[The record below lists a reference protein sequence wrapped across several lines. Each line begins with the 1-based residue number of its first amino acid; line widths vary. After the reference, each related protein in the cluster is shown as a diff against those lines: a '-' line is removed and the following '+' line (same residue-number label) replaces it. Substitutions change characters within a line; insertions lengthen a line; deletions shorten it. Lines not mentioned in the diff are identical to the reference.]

1 LQKEIA
7 MNVVTR
13 QVRVPAEPAATWDMV
28 TGDVARWLADEG
40 RIDLHPGGEG
50 WVREDGQLRH
60 VITERVE
67 IQRRLTFR
75 WWPVDADSVGPAT
88 RVDLELLA
96 ETGDDEQ
103 AATMTR
109 VVVVEAPAAP
119 SLPPTGPLA
128 LAARA

>member
-1 LQKEIA
+1 

-40 RIDLHPGGEG
+40 RIDLRPGGEG

-75 WWPVDADSVGPAT
+75 WWPVNADSVGPAT

-96 ETGDDEQ
+96 ETGDDEE

>member
-1 LQKEIA
+1 

-40 RIDLHPGGEG
+40 RIDLRPGGEG

-75 WWPVDADSVGPAT
+75 WWPVDVDSVGPAT

-96 ETGDDEQ
+96 ETGDDEE

>member
-1 LQKEIA
+1 

-96 ETGDDEQ
+96 ETGDDEE

>member
-1 LQKEIA
+1 
-7 MNVVTR
+7 MNAVTR

-96 ETGDDEQ
+96 ETGDDEE

>member
-1 LQKEIA
+1 MSI
-7 MNVVTR
+7 VTR
-13 QVRVPAEPAATWDMV
+13 QVLVPAEPGDTWNVV
-28 TGDVARWLADEG
+28 THDVAGWLADEG
-40 RIDLHPGGEG
+40 CIELRPGGEG
-50 WVREDGQLRH
+50 WVREDGRLRH
-60 VITERVE
+60 VITELVE
-67 IQRRLTFR
+67 AQRCLTFR

-96 ETGDDEQ
+96 ETGDDEE